1 VNLLASIAGGVS
13 SIRAHALRSA
23 LTLVGIVVGVA
34 AVVAMFSFV
43 SGIRTRVLED
53 FARAGFDNVFFIANA
68 PAYNPDRLARL
79 KSSDGLTLRDTEVLR
94 REVPEIEYLCPTTE
108 TEVVIRAGSEARH
121 GSIFGVTPDGF
132 PLLKFEMGG
141 GREVTWA
148 DTESNARVCVLG
160 QVIKEQLFGDADP
173 IGTSILLGDE
183 KFTVVGVMRMK
194 QFSAMF
200 GNTGQEEYH
209 EKIYVPVTTAMHY
222 FTGSKRLDYFA
233 LRLRDGTDI
242 AAAYERVHAILLREH
257 RQIEDFQIENIA
269 QEIAQAIQAVDRIAR
284 TWSMIL
290 SAIATISLLIGG
302 IGLLS
307 VLMIS
312 VNERVREI
320 GIRKAV
326 GAEDRAVFQ
335 QFLVESVTI
344 SAVGGLLGLLLGAG
358 LCKLIGVIAARAGQG
373 VSIPVSGT
381 GALLGLG
388 FALAVGL
395 LFGWYPAFKASRLDP
410 IEAISRH
417 V

>member
-1 VNLLASIAGGVS
+1 VNLLASIAGGVA
-13 SIRAHALRSA
+13 SIRAHALRSV
-23 LTLVGIVVGVA
+23 LTLVGIIVGVA

-43 SGIRTRVLED
+43 SGIRTRVLDD
-53 FARAGFDNVFFIANA
+53 FARVGFDNVFFIANT

-79 KSSDGLTLRDTEVLR
+79 MASDGLTLRDTEVLR
-94 REVPEIEYLCPTTE
+94 REVPQIEYLCPTTE
-108 TEVVIRAGSEARH
+108 TEVVIRAGNEARH
-121 GSIFGVTPDGF
+121 GSIFGITPDGF

-141 GREVTWA
+141 GRELTWG
-148 DTESNARVCVLG
+148 DVDGNARVCVLG
-160 QVIKEQLFGDADP
+160 QVIKETLFGDANP
-173 IGTSILLGDE
+173 IGSSILLGDE
-183 KFTVVGVMRMK
+183 KFTVVGVLQMK
-194 QFSAMF
+194 QFSQMF
-200 GNTGQEEYH
+200 GHTGQEEYH
-209 EKIYVPVTTAMHY
+209 EKVYIPVTTAMHY
-222 FTGSKRLDYFA
+222 FTGSKQLSYFA
-233 LRLRDGTDI
+233 VRLRDGTDI
-242 AAAYERVHAILLREH
+242 AAAYEKVHGILMREH
-257 RQIEDFQIENIA
+257 RQIEDFHIENVA

-358 LCKLIGVIAARAGQG
+358 LCKLISVIATRAGQAI
-373 VSIPVSGT
+373 SIPVSGT
-381 GALLGLG
+381 GALLGIG

-410 IEAISRH
+410 IEAIARH